1 LKIYLRT
8 QIFYNQYANRIK
20 TMLQLDDL
28 DKTILELLQKNGRA
42 SHVEIARQLKVGHT
56 RVRDHILRM
65 EEAGVITGYR
75 AVINPQVLGYGI
87 HCAILVE
94 VDQQHNFDTFVE
106 DLMAMD
112 EVVEV
117 VNLTG
122 EYDVIIR
129 IWTHDLAHL
138 RDVLYNKIGTLPAHV
153 RTLSNM
159 VLDHR
164 QKHLGI

>member
-1 LKIYLRT
+1 
-8 QIFYNQYANRIK
+8 
-20 TMLQLDDL
+20 MLPLDNL
-28 DKTILELLQKNGRA
+28 DKKVLALLQKNGRA
-42 SHVEIARQLKVGHT
+42 SHTEIARQLKVGHT
-56 RVRDHILRM
+56 RVRDRILRM
-65 EEAGVITGYR
+65 EEAGVITDYR

-87 HCAILVE
+87 HCAILIE
-94 VDQQHNFDTFVE
+94 VDQRHDFDTFVD

-122 EYDVIIR
+122 EYDVIVR
-129 IWTHDLAHL
+129 IWARDIAHL
-138 RDVLYNKIGTLPAHV
+138 RDVLYNKISALPAHV